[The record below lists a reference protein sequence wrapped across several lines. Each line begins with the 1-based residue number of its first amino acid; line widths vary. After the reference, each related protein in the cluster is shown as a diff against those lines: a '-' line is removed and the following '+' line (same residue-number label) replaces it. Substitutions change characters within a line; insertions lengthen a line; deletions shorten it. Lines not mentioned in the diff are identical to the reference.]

1 VTCAPVCRGLA
12 LTCAGAGGERHTG
25 GAAFLDAVDRLREE
39 CPGVFDEIDAR
50 ADELAAAPVSVEAP
64 TTDSC
69 PRCRELEA
77 LVRDLTDGLDDCRAP
92 GEYSALVSQSR
103 RIVPRERLNPGA
115 PPTPAGAG
123 PSH

>member
-1 VTCAPVCRGLA
+1 VCRGLA